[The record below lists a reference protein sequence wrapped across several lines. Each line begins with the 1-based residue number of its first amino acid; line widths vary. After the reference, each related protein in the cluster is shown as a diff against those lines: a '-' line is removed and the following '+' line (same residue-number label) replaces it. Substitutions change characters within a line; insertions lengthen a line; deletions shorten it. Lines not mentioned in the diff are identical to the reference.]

1 MNLENFNF
9 RLLDDNLIP
18 HDQPDYRVD
27 RNFEAL
33 ITERGQS
40 FEDSEV
46 YSRIFLEIKGLISNN
61 TNPEVLEDPESFEK
75 KYLLSNSIKSI
86 DRVKKLIIDINNNK
100 MEAEVLFNYSNTEYT
115 KYVQN
120 ILSVIKDIDNSSPE
134 PDSEPDSDSESLS
147 SSSETEINLVFV
159 TNFSSKLG
167 CCCCCCCC

>member
-18 HDQPDYRVD
+18 HDLVSADYRVD

-46 YSRIFLEIKGLISNN
+46 YSRIFLEIKGLLTNN
-61 TNPEVLEDPESFEK
+61 IPTVPEVPEVPEDIESFEK

-100 MEAEVLFNYSNTEYT
+100 MEADVLFNYSNTEYN
-115 KYVQN
+115 KYAQN
-120 ILSVIKDIDNSSPE
+120 IFYVI
-134 PDSEPDSDSESLS
+134 
-147 SSSETEINLVFV
+147 
-159 TNFSSKLG
+159 
-167 CCCCCCCC
+167 